1 MMGLYIRGPHLGPI
15 HTGVRVRSRRGRGD
29 GKLGPALLA
38 LVLVGALVV
47 ASVKYWYITLPVVL
61 VIAALVIWRYNSKPA
76 KAARAAVT
84 AQALVSRREKY
95 EQQFLDLNKCTAG
108 IRAHVR
114 ATVPGTE
121 TLAATGWHWTPDN
134 FLEPDAKR

>member
-38 LVLVGALVV
+38 LVLVGALVA
-47 ASVKYWYITLPVVL
+47 ASVKYWYITVPVAVVIVL
-61 VIAALVIWRYNSKPA
+61 LLVNGARVNAKRA
-76 KAARAAVT
+76 KAAR
-84 AQALVSRREKY
+84 ALVSRREKY
-95 EQQFLDLNKCTAG
+95 EQQFLDLNKRPAE